1 VSAYANAT
9 VVLGGFL
16 SITNLLLRLP
26 KISMTLADGEDAV
39 LELKDGWFNA
49 FYNIALLTQIFFAL

>member
-49 FYNIALLTQIFFAL
+49 FYNIALS